1 MFFLKNF
8 LVTNFEVQ
16 QKRIIFAAKNLKT
29 LPMSKLYSLWELIC
43 RFKYVVVMA
52 FILLIVVVLDDNS
65 LLNRHKRSVH
75 MEQMRTEIER
85 YKQEYAY
92 ADGRLRELENPAAVE
107 KLAREKYFMKR
118 DNEDLFVL
126 VDELSEQPA
135 EADSLQ

>member
-1 MFFLKNF
+1 
-8 LVTNFEVQ
+8 
-16 QKRIIFAAKNLKT
+16 
-29 LPMSKLYSLWELIC
+29 MSKLYSLWELIC

-135 EADSLQ
+135 EVDSLQ

>member
-1 MFFLKNF
+1 
-8 LVTNFEVQ
+8 
-16 QKRIIFAAKNLKT
+16 
-29 LPMSKLYSLWELIC
+29 MSKLYSLWELIC

-52 FILLIVVVLDDNS
+52 FILLIVVALDDNS

>member
-1 MFFLKNF
+1 
-8 LVTNFEVQ
+8 
-16 QKRIIFAAKNLKT
+16 
-29 LPMSKLYSLWELIC
+29 MSKLYSLWELIC

>member
-92 ADGRLRELENPAAVE
+92 ADGRLRDLENPAAVE
-107 KLAREKYFMKR
+107 KLAREKYSMKR

>member
-1 MFFLKNF
+1 
-8 LVTNFEVQ
+8 
-16 QKRIIFAAKNLKT
+16 
-29 LPMSKLYSLWELIC
+29 MSKLYSLWELIC

-52 FILLIVVVLDDNS
+52 FIMLIVVVLDDNS

>member
-1 MFFLKNF
+1 
-8 LVTNFEVQ
+8 
-16 QKRIIFAAKNLKT
+16 
-29 LPMSKLYSLWELIC
+29 MSKLYSLWELIC

-52 FILLIVVVLDDNS
+52 FILLIVAVLDDNS

>member
-1 MFFLKNF
+1 
-8 LVTNFEVQ
+8 
-16 QKRIIFAAKNLKT
+16 
-29 LPMSKLYSLWELIC
+29 MSKLYSLWELIC

-92 ADGRLRELENPAAVE
+92 ADGRLRELENLAAVE

>member
-1 MFFLKNF
+1 
-8 LVTNFEVQ
+8 
-16 QKRIIFAAKNLKT
+16 
-29 LPMSKLYSLWELIC
+29 MSKLYSLWELIC

-126 VDELSEQPA
+126 VDELSEHPA